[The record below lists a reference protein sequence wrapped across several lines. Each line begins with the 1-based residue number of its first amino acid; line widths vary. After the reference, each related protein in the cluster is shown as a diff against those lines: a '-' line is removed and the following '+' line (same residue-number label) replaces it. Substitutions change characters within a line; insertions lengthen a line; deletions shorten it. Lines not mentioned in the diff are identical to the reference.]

1 MFAKAFVPG
10 DMLTFLFFS
19 MQLSRESFQFAA
31 AMAFLKPLFAVL
43 LLATCGA
50 SFAQSQRTI
59 GCVTS
64 FNNTNNYF
72 PAPFQIDVYA
82 VPLGSNPVQ
91 AQDFTVQYNNTFKM
105 VSNSFVNET
114 YVGYQVDCP
123 FPAALAAKCVSSKIE
138 RACHSG

>member
-1 MFAKAFVPG
+1 
-10 DMLTFLFFS
+10 
-19 MQLSRESFQFAA
+19 MQLIRQMFKFAA
-31 AMAFLKPLFAVL
+31 AMAFLKPFLAVL

-50 SFAQSQRTI
+50 TFAQSQRTI

-123 FPAALAAKCVSSKIE
+123 FPAALSASAYLPRLSKLVNLAE
-138 RACHSG
+138 CAFSLLLP